1 MYTKFHDEDGPVG
14 QYVRENFFPDY
25 DYKGTVIEVG
35 GGYPEYYSFSKHYI
49 QNGWRGIIF
58 EPNPVYVAMHK
69 EANNEVYD
77 VAVSSNDIDE
87 VDFYRWGKSSG
98 NHLSFSALEV
108 RAASSDDELKRVIDD
123 CEIIKVKT
131 ITLNTFFKEHNLNY
145 VDIIS
150 VDTEG
155 WEVEVMQ
162 GFDHML
168 YSAKIIILENLFHE
182 ERYTEIMSSK
192 GYKLVNKLSI
202 NYIYE
207 NMNL

>member
-1 MYTKFHDEDGPVG
+1 MYTNFHDGDGPVG
-14 QYVRENFFPDY
+14 QYVRENYFPDY

-98 NHLSFSALEV
+98 NHLSFSALGV
-108 RAASSDDELKRVIDD
+108 RAASSEDEFKKVVDD
-123 CEIIKVKT
+123 CDILKVKT
-131 ITLNTFFKEHNLNY
+131 ITLNTFFKQQNLNY

-155 WEVEVMQ
+155 WEIEVMQ
-162 GFDHML
+162 GFNHLL
-168 YSAKIIILENLFHE
+168 YSAKVIILENLFYQKRE
-182 ERYTEIMSSK
+182 K
-192 GYKLVNKLSI
+192 FK
-202 NYIYE
+202 NYLE
-207 NMNL
+207 

>member
-1 MYTKFHDEDGPVG
+1 M
-14 QYVRENFFPDY
+14 
-25 DYKGTVIEVG
+25 
-35 GGYPEYYSFSKHYI
+35 
-49 QNGWRGIIF
+49 
-58 EPNPVYVAMHK
+58 
-69 EANNEVYD
+69 
-77 VAVSSNDIDE
+77 
-87 VDFYRWGKSSG
+87 
-98 NHLSFSALEV
+98 SFSALEV

-168 YSAKIIILENLFHE
+168 YSAKIIILENLFHK